1 MGNRGSDA
9 RRRALKKKLLKRDKV
24 CYYCL
29 LPLDPTKKFPDP
41 WSVEIDEIL
50 PSSLGGDT
58 LSEDN
63 TRLVHRCCNIHR
75 SNDTSDAIFEG
86 CFRAWALAKLGLT
99 QDSGVIWLSSR
110 W

>member
-1 MGNRGSDA
+1 
-9 RRRALKKKLLKRDKV
+9 
-24 CYYCL
+24 
-29 LPLDPTKKFPDP
+29 LPLDPSIKYPDP

-63 TRLVHRCCNIHR
+63 TRLVHRCCNNHR
-75 SNDTSDAIFEG
+75 SNRTDDEIFAG
-86 CFRAWALAKLGLT
+86 CFRAWALNKLGID
-99 QDSGVIWLSSR
+99 QGDEGVYFSPR